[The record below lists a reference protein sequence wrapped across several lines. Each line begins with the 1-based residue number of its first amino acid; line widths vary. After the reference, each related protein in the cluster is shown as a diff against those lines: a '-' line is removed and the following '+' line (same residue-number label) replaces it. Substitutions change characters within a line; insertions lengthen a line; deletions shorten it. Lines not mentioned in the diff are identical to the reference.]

1 LDTAT
6 PTTVR
11 SSAAFPRREPI
22 SRRRERSRRFF
33 DIAIRG
39 AAAHLQHDGT
49 TLPLPNVHSATGPGD
64 GLRSAARRVA
74 LLSALATGLG
84 IAFAWQ
90 TIVSLPPDRQATD
103 WLHILVLQLVF
114 WYIWVALT
122 PAAFAVAE
130 RSRLDK
136 LGTGWRVAAWL
147 LLAVCV
153 ALVQTGC
160 FIAAQMIISY
170 LRGQHLTKTFGDA
183 WWWYFKRTIP
193 QDTINFGL
201 IAAAY
206 HVLQGYRRDRER
218 ERIQSDLRMRLATA
232 ELGLLRM
239 QLQPHFLFNVL
250 NTVSSLMETDTAR
263 ARTLLADVGHLFR
276 LSLERLGRQE
286 VRLVDEIDFIRRY
299 LDVQKVR
306 FGDRLDVHISLDPEL
321 EDVWVPSLILQ
332 PLVENAVRHGVEPR
346 RGIVVVRVAARVG
359 GERVH
364 LTVEDEGDA
373 AAPAPKA
380 TNDQGIGLRNTRS
393 RLLQLYDGSA
403 EMNVSSIDAAYRVT
417 IALPIRTTPS
427 PSSR

>member
-1 LDTAT
+1 MA
-6 PTTVR
+6 
-11 SSAAFPRREPI
+11 S
-22 SRRRERSRRFF
+22 
-33 DIAIRG
+33 
-39 AAAHLQHDGT
+39 
-49 TLPLPNVHSATGPGD
+49 TLPLPNVTSVAGPAG
-64 GLRSAARRVA
+64 GLRSAVRRVA
-74 LLSALATGLG
+74 LLFALATGLG
-84 IAFAWQ
+84 VGFAWQ
-90 TIVSLPPDRQATD
+90 TIMSLPPDRQATD

-130 RSRLDK
+130 RTRLDD
-136 LGTGWRVAAWL
+136 LGTRRRVAAWL

-153 ALVQTGC
+153 AVVQTGC
-160 FIAAQMIISY
+160 FIAAQMTITY
-170 LRGQHLTKTFGDA
+170 LRGEHFTKTFGAA
-183 WWWYFKRTIP
+183 WWWYFRRTIP
-193 QDTINFGL
+193 QDAINFGL

-218 ERIQSDLRMRLATA
+218 ERVQADLRMRLATA

-306 FGDRLDVHISLDPEL
+306 FGDRLEVHISLDPEL
-321 EDVWVPSLILQ
+321 EDVRVPSLILQ

-346 RGIVVVRVAARVG
+346 RGIVVVRVAARAG
-359 GERVH
+359 GEHVH
-364 LTVEDEGDA
+364 LTVDDEGDA
-373 AAPAPKA
+373 TAPAPKLP
-380 TNDQGIGLRNTRS
+380 NEQGIGLRNTRS
-393 RLLQLYDGSA
+393 RLLQLYGSDA
-403 EMNVSSIDAAYRVT
+403 AMNVSSTDAAYRVT
-417 IALPIRTTPS
+417 MTLPIRTTPA